1 MAQGLLALRENAI
14 MPRLVNNDYST
25 MAAQKGDVI
34 NIPIP
39 SSVTATAVTAAINVP
54 ANADQTP
61 TVAQINLNNW
71 WEAPLMLVAA

>member
-1 MAQGLLALRENAI
+1 
-14 MPRLVNNDYST
+14 

-39 SSVTATAVTAAINVP
+39 SSVTATAVTAAITVP